1 MACRAG
7 GSDLQQE
14 EFVMR
19 QSSLA
24 AVTASLV
31 TAVLIAAGCVAVGPP
46 PGPPATVVICHK
58 GKTMELPEPAVQAHL
73 GHGDSL
79 GPCP

>member
-1 MACRAG
+1 
-7 GSDLQQE
+7 
-14 EFVMR
+14 MR
-19 QSSLA
+19 QPNLA
-24 AVTASLV
+24 AITASLL
-31 TAVLIAAGCVAVGPP
+31 TPVLIAAGCVAVGPP
-46 PGPPATVVICHK
+46 AGPPAAVVICHK